1 MKPQV
6 GTRVVLRFRRPA
18 GSVPS
23 QSDALG
29 ILESLTP
36 AVTVRDAAGGLTT
49 VDPADVVVL
58 KSIPPRPVRT
68 AGIREL
74 ERAAAFADPAAET
87 AWVHGWVARA
97 GGDDLRSSAVPL
109 ADPSMP
115 EGGYFHDLL
124 GEPTLRALADWYEA
138 RGLPLRL
145 RLPDRLARP
154 PKSWPVFEE
163 RLVLAAGRPDSGQG
177 RSGLEWSGL
186 VLDDPALDRDEAA
199 ARISALLLAT
209 VGRAGGGRA
218 YVEAP
223 EGGEAE
229 AAARDLG
236 FADHHRVRHVRLR
249 LNPPP
254 PA

>member
-1 MKPQV
+1 MTPQV

-36 AVTVRDAAGGLTT
+36 FVTVRDAAGALTT

-68 AGIREL
+68 AGIRGL
-74 ERAAAFADPAAET
+74 ERAAAFADPAVET

-97 GGDDLRSSAVPL
+97 CGDDLRSSAVPL

-124 GEPTLRALADWYEA
+124 GEPTLRALADWHQA

-163 RLVLAAGRPDSGQG
+163 RLILAAGQTE
-177 RSGLEWSGL
+177 RSDPEWSGL
-186 VLDDPALDRDEAA
+186 VLDDPAMDRDEAA
-199 ARISALLLAT
+199 ARISALLAT
-209 VGRAGGGRA
+209 VGKAGGGRA
-218 YVEAP
+218 YLEAP

-249 LNPPP
+249 LDP
-254 PA
+254 PAA